1 MGHRRMNKRID
12 ELKYKKL
19 LISLFV
25 NKIYVYED
33 ELTMIFN
40 VGDKSITITKSLL
53 KDINANLK
61 NGDSSYIEQASP
73 PRRVFVELSVMLDII

>member
-1 MGHRRMNKRID
+1 M
-12 ELKYKKL
+12 KYKKL

-73 PRRVFVELSVMLDII
+73 P